1 MDRLEMAEALRQKAG
16 VTYEEARQALEQGRW
31 DMLEAMVIL
40 ENSGKLRNR
49 GSRENREESKMD
61 DAKTQTGRQK
71 AESWVTKVFSWIK
84 DAVDAGNRS
93 HFIIKKEGRQVLEV
107 PVTVAVLL
115 LVLLHGLFMLLFFI
129 SLIIG
134 YRYSFRGEKEN
145 AAYQQDLREAKE
157 AAEEINQRHTVNSF
171 REGT

>member
-16 VTYEEARQALEQGRW
+16 VTYEEARQALEQGSW

-49 GSRENREESKMD
+49 GTRENREENKMD
-61 DAKTQTGRQK
+61 NAKTQTGRQK
-71 AESWVTKVFSWIK
+71 AESWVTRVFSWIK
-84 DAVDAGNRS
+84 DTVDAGNRS
-93 HFIIKKEGRQVLEV
+93 QFIIKKEGRQVLEV

-115 LVLLHGLFMLLFFI
+115 FVLLHGLFMFLFFI
-129 SLIIG
+129 SLIMG

-145 AAYQQDLREAKE
+145 AAYRQDLREANE

-171 REGT
+171 GEGA